1 VKRYTYK
8 FSWTGTD
15 GKLQT
20 KYLDNRSMVE
30 AEEDFQKTF
39 GEETKGLQVS
49 VRRLAGK

>member
-8 FSWTGTD
+8 FSWTDKD

-20 KYLDNRSMVE
+20 KYLDHRSMVE
-30 AEEDFQKTF
+30 AEEEFQKTF
-39 GEETKGLQVS
+39 GEEAKGAQVS